1 MEYKI
6 CIALKQEENS
16 PAIIEKE
23 RIVGGAVI
31 IIPEYLKIQELM

>member
-6 CIALKQEENS
+6 CTALKQVENLL
-16 PAIIEKE
+16 AITERE